1 MRGLGEQPPQV
12 DTIIQSSYGAPF
24 TRFHAPSPLTSVPT
38 VGPLHPPPYTIYHQ
52 HRWTNCT
59 RGDIYQK
66 RRFWTEGMNELGAFH
81 PGPST
86 APICHPSS
94 SSRRRRRGRR
104 RSTILSYA
112 FSSLRRRPPESR
124 ATAQLI
130 WLRIFASS
138 EPRGLASSE
147 SSPAEIV
154 VNLGCV
160 ASCRPAQIDLLVD
173 RSLRFLLC
181 HSKSDTSCCIA
192 CLRGTSGASLIS
204 WFEDWQLES
213 LVRAGA
219 GLRWFGDRELE
230 FEDWATLGAL
240 CLGGLILGWFG
251 IKRFRWYARV
261 WRSGILG
268 PVRHREA

>member
-1 MRGLGEQPPQV
+1 MNWGLFIGDPRPLRSAIQV
-12 DTIIQSSYGAPF
+12 
-24 TRFHAPSPLTSVPT
+24 VVVVVVV
-38 VGPLHPPPYTIYHQ
+38 VGGGGVLY
-52 HRWTNCT
+52 
-59 RGDIYQK
+59 
-66 RRFWTEGMNELGAFH
+66 
-81 PGPST
+81 
-86 APICHPSS
+86 
-94 SSRRRRRGRR
+94 
-104 RSTILSYA
+104 YA

-204 WFEDWQLES
+204 
-213 LVRAGA
+213 
-219 GLRWFGDRELE
+219 
-230 FEDWATLGAL
+230 
-240 CLGGLILGWFG
+240 
-251 IKRFRWYARV
+251 
-261 WRSGILG
+261 
-268 PVRHREA
+268 